1 MGKRL
6 LTVNEKILLFLKE
19 QEGRMEVAPSQ
30 KKIAQDLE
38 LQRNHVSRGL
48 AFLLSNALVE
58 ETKSHVKG
66 ELRVMKTYLL
76 TGKGRKLL
84 KEVVDRVM
92 EEEIKV
98 KHGGKSKTVKIKELD
113 DKDSM
118 RIGILGIAAQV
129 ESKGVLDLDK
139 ENAAAKP
146 PEKSVFIH
154 HGLRPPERFVGR
166 DKEIEDLKDAI
177 SSGRKKLVLVHGPK
191 GIGKSAMC
199 ATIAKDLSSDM
210 NVYWYTGSEYED
222 VTDLLRTLSGFMEAI
237 GRLSLRTY
245 YMRLDEIDL
254 GEALSLLKENMD
266 GTNSVLVLDGLSEL
280 KEDIA
285 TMAKRI
291 ISALYGTKGVFIIIT
306 ARGMDALAD
315 QKEYFTE
322 EAALELELKG
332 LDRDSSRELLS
343 KRVEGQEF
351 DRLYELTEG
360 NPLIM
365 MLAGTQSVEDDDGT
379 FSPDELALV
388 KYVKVIKKD

>member
-1 MGKRL
+1 M
-6 LTVNEKILLFLKE
+6 LTVNEKILLYLKE

-48 AFLLSNALVE
+48 TFLFSNALVE

-84 KEVVDRVM
+84 KEVIDRVM
-92 EEEIKV
+92 DEDIKV
-98 KHGGKSKTVKIKELD
+98 KRGGKSRAMKIREID
-113 DKDSM
+113 EKDSL
-118 RIGILGIAAQV
+118 RTGILTIAKEI

-139 ENAAAKP
+139 DYGMAKS
-146 PEKSVFIH
+146 PEKNVFIH

-166 DKEIEDLKDAI
+166 EREIEDLKDAI

-199 ATIAKDLSSDM
+199 AALAQDLSSDM

-245 YMRLDEIDL
+245 YTRLDEIDL
-254 GEALSLLKENMD
+254 GEALSLLRENMD
-266 GTNSVLVLDGLSEL
+266 GTNSVLVFDGLSEL

-291 ISALYGTKGVFIIIT
+291 VSALYGTEDVSIIMT
-306 ARGMDALAD
+306 ARSKEALAD
-315 QKEYFTE
+315 QEEYFAE
-322 EAALELELKG
+322 DAALELELQG

-343 KRVEGQEF
+343 KRVEGREF
-351 DRLYELTEG
+351 DKLYELTEG
-360 NPLIM
+360 NPLLM
-365 MLAGTQSVEDDDGT
+365 MLAGAQTVEEDEGT
-379 FSPDELALV
+379 FSPDELAVV
-388 KYVKVIKKD
+388 KYVKVVKKD